1 LAGDTLRSYADLRVP
16 IIGVTLLYDKGY
28 FFQKL
33 DERGNQS
40 ESPVQWE
47 PQTFLRPL
55 PERIELQIRG
65 RSVAVRAWQYDVVGA
80 TGYSVPVIFLDA
92 NLEENTDSDRE
103 LTTYLYGGDEEYRLA
118 QEIVLGIGGIKMLR
132 KLGYT
137 EIKKYHMNEGHAS
150 LLTIE
155 LLKESCRK
163 GNEENCDFEGVR
175 RSCVFTTH
183 TSVSA
188 AYDLFPYELVKRLLG
203 EYLPTEIIQMLGGNE
218 KLNMALLAL
227 NLSHYV
233 NGVAKRHGEVS
244 REMFPGYTID
254 SITNGV
260 HSYTW
265 TSDSFKRLYDQYVP
279 GWKVDSFALR
289 YILGVP
295 KQEIWGPIWNRRG
308 IS

>member
-65 RSVAVRAWQYDVVGA
+65 RSVAVKAWQYDVVGA
-80 TGYSVPVIFLDA
+80 TGYLVSVIFLDV

-137 EIKKYHMNEGHAS
+137 EIKKYHMNEGHPS

-218 KLNMALLAL
+218 KLNMALLA
-227 NLSHYV
+227 
-233 NGVAKRHGEVS
+233 
-244 REMFPGYTID
+244 
-254 SITNGV
+254 
-260 HSYTW
+260 W
-265 TSDSFKRLYDQYVP
+265 T
-279 GWKVDSFALR
+279 
-289 YILGVP
+289 
-295 KQEIWGPIWNRRG
+295 
-308 IS
+308 